1 MADLRTNYKDD
12 VLDAS
17 VNEKRKYNMIQ
28 NADGTVSFDDVTT
41 YTQNGDSFGAKD
53 VNDTNTA
60 VNELNNNLKQT
71 TIIPEEGIEL
81 STIDEK
87 LNYIIENGTA
97 SVSLYNFGVTKGISK
112 SVTVDIDLTKKYLIF
127 VALCTGGAEF
137 TINALRFSILDKG
150 VLVDNHKGS
159 QTDTAMSLSGNTLT
173 FKDATSYGT
182 AYCIY
187 EM

>member
-1 MADLRTNYKDD
+1 MAQL
-12 VLDAS
+12 
-17 VNEKRKYNMIQ
+17 I
-28 NADGTVSFDDVTT
+28 
-41 YTQNGDSFGAKD
+41 QNGDALSGTS
-53 VNDTNTA
+53 NDSANILYSEPDGSSKN
-60 VNELNNNLKQT
+60 VQEKIEELNNSLKQT